1 MFRYREYLECVL
13 REGSFSRA
21 AAKLHISQPALS
33 AAIKK
38 AELQYGYLIFDR
50 SSQPVS
56 LTEFGQLYFDSM
68 HQVCSMEEELRDRAS
83 NMAAL
88 SVGEITIGT
97 NHVYASLLFPELLGQ
112 FHNKY
117 PNIHLR
123 LLEGAASANKTQLL
137 SAETDLIL
145 DCGKLDA
152 DASAITC
159 VPIDSELLLLAAPRT
174 LLAGFVPPEQI
185 LTAEDICAG
194 KCRDAQCPAISVGQ
208 VAAGDFIFLTPG
220 NDTRFGKSSCFWRPV
235 SSRISGSKSSRWRQP
250 SCCWRKTGCFLSSV
264 KRSYSGAQ
272 KGPVLHTAKSDLH
285 ILHATSSLPMQK
297 SAMSV
302 KSFRHSL
309 TLPERICPAQPNS
322 RTGPDTPFSCKK
334 PRAACRG
341 AWARFSCYS
350 S

>member
-137 SAETDLIL
+137 NAETDLIL

-220 NDTRFGKSSCFWRPV
+220 NDTRFREEQLFLEAGLQPNIRIEVEQMATAFLLLEENRMFSFV
-235 SSRISGSKSSRWRQP
+235 SETLVQRSAKKPGIAYCKIRSVYTARDIFFAYAKKRYVRKVISAFIDVAR
-250 SCCWRKTGCFLSSV
+250 TYL
-264 KRSYSGAQ
+264 SGA
-272 KGPVLHTAKSDLH
+272 
-285 ILHATSSLPMQK
+285 
-297 SAMSV
+297 
-302 KSFRHSL
+302 
-309 TLPERICPAQPNS
+309 AQ
-322 RTGPDTPFSCKK
+322 
-334 PRAACRG
+334 
-341 AWARFSCYS
+341 
-350 S
+350 